1 MNRRTNFI
9 FITLLSLF
17 FTTIEPVFY
26 GAANSIRP
34 DDYLQTNNY
43 PLHTYS
49 SSSSLFNAQ
58 CATMRASVAQQKR
71 TKQLQEDL
79 KKIAAQ
85 HEQAKQNYVQKIS
98 TDQHSS
104 TTQNY
109 VLDAPSQAFIEH
121 YDTTPYTQF
130 SGTSEHHDIHKKLLT
145 IIHEAAHLPTH
156 HAEIAWYKDQIGTTC
171 ALAHEA
177 NTQKSLALATHLTDL
192 AQGLLSCA
200 KAVALG
206 IGDGIVHTAQAIT
219 HPIETVKNIALGVR
233 DTARALVNILH
244 EVGLLASEL
253 IIDRSAAHTRLHS
266 YYDNIL
272 WFKNIICSMP
282 KETLLRQAA
291 ALGTEAILLQ
301 KTIGLAA
308 KLCDHGLTK
317 AVEIAQK
324 VASKTPYMVAEGVPI
339 QIAHQASEYMYNM
352 ATEVPMRGKPKTTLL
367 PALSP
372 GYASLKDELTE
383 LSLRL
388 SHKSKCVFPF
398 KHIFEPE
405 IRTYTHAN
413 GTITTYVSG
422 WHHDYKKAIL
432 RKKLFNGHKIE
443 FLKKTIGK
451 HGVYKLDW
459 KISGTKEKTS
469 TFFPAKW
476 SRNQVIKKINEA
488 ERYYAKN
495 KTFIDKKINRN
506 NETISFHGYTSEGIK
521 IRIIKNKNNK
531 IITAYPEM

>member
-1 MNRRTNFI
+1 
-9 FITLLSLF
+9 
-17 FTTIEPVFY
+17 
-26 GAANSIRP
+26 
-34 DDYLQTNNY
+34 
-43 PLHTYS
+43 
-49 SSSSLFNAQ
+49 
-58 CATMRASVAQQKR
+58 
-71 TKQLQEDL
+71 
-79 KKIAAQ
+79 
-85 HEQAKQNYVQKIS
+85 
-98 TDQHSS
+98 
-104 TTQNY
+104 
-109 VLDAPSQAFIEH
+109 
-121 YDTTPYTQF
+121 
-130 SGTSEHHDIHKKLLT
+130 
-145 IIHEAAHLPTH
+145 
-156 HAEIAWYKDQIGTTC
+156 
-171 ALAHEA
+171 
-177 NTQKSLALATHLTDL
+177 
-192 AQGLLSCA
+192 
-200 KAVALG
+200 
-206 IGDGIVHTAQAIT
+206 
-219 HPIETVKNIALGVR
+219 
-233 DTARALVNILH
+233 
-244 EVGLLASEL
+244 
-253 IIDRSAAHTRLHS
+253 
-266 YYDNIL
+266 
-272 WFKNIICSMP
+272 MP

-451 HGVYKLDW
+451 YGVYKLDW
-459 KISGTKEKTS
+459 KLPDGRIKQS
-469 TFFPAKW
+469 TFFPAHW
-476 SRNQVIKKINEA
+476 TRDQVMKKIKEALKNAKKYSLKPEEQIDGNFSLISYTNE
-488 ERYYAKN
+488 
-495 KTFIDKKINRN
+495 KI
-506 NETISFHGYTSEGIK
+506 K
-521 IRIIKNKNNK
+521 VK
-531 IITAYPEM
+531 IITSSQNRIITVFPLL